1 VILARTLPTLR
12 KQPLGEHAPPPP
24 TPTPAAS
31 STWVARPPIAQ
42 TSCIAACARI
52 IGHAKTSRKQLT
64 PAIKTEV
71 KVESKCH
78 ISYSPGLSPAIRP
91 PQRGS
96 TQPPSVTLH
105 IAGDVPYRSVPYRC
119 IPSTFLFTSCFPHY
133 RYASL
138 PLPPGY
144 LPITSSLNANRSL
157 NRQLHPIR
165 TATILLRS
173 ALAPPSEHS
182 RSPSCS
188 TAPRRPLL
196 GPSQTTCGRPKASQC
211 RKSPMRASRSGSSAS

>member
-42 TSCIAACARI
+42 TSCHRCLCSYYWTRQDIPEATHP
-52 IGHAKTSRKQLT
+52 GHQNRGKSG
-64 PAIKTEV
+64 V
-71 KVESKCH
+71 KVPH
-78 ISYSPGLSPAIRP
+78 LIFTGVIT
-91 PQRGS
+91 